1 MYSLYYTPIQQN
13 ESPGV
18 VKGSYC
24 S

>member
-18 VKGSYC
+18 VQGS
-24 S
+24 